1 MKKILLGLAV
11 ACAVMTSCGSKEQAA
26 ANESAN
32 DFKAKIENCTNPDSL
47 KIYVEQ
53 AVAYAQELQASG
65 KLEEAKAYLN
75 DIKGTVTEKVPAL
88 SGLIETAVKAID
100 AVPGA
105 ATDAV
110 EGAKDAAVDQANQ
123 AVDAANQAVDAAK
136 EDLGKKVD
144 EQVNK
149 ASEQANK
156 AVDDAKNKAADA
168 VQGAADKVKAGFGK

>member
-47 KIYVEQ
+47 KIYVEK

-88 SGLIETAVKAID
+88 SGLIDTAVKAID

-105 ATDAV
+105 ATEAV

-123 AVDAANQAVDAAK
+123 AVDAAK
-136 EDLGKKVD
+136 EDINNKVD

-149 ASEQANK
+149 ATEQANK

-168 VQGAADKVKAGFGK
+168 VQGAADKIKAGFGK